1 MPRCYFHLSAPD
13 ESFRDL
19 IGFEVSD
26 LSAAHSGA
34 LQLADRVRMIGGL
47 ALYAPDLGRWSVQ
60 IADECQRSIMTVMFS
75 AEFE

>member
-26 LSAAHSGA
+26 LSAAHLRA
-34 LQLADRVRMIGGL
+34 RQLADRVRMIGGWR
-47 ALYAPDLGRWSVQ
+47 YAPRACGGGACKLRMNVNGRS
-60 IADECQRSIMTVMFS
+60 
-75 AEFE
+75 